1 MPRMMSQIKDTHEDY
16 LKAIYRISK
25 KNKGGW
31 VSNSEI
37 SNVLKVK
44 PASVSNML
52 YKLKE
57 NDYIQWYPRKSVRL
71 TAKGKKIA
79 LITISK
85 YNQLKLFFE
94 DILGV
99 DNAFKLDELCC
110 KIEHTITPEISNAL
124 ENLSLKVIQENI

>member
-1 MPRMMSQIKDTHEDY
+1 MSQVKDTYEDY
-16 LKAIYRISK
+16 LKAIYKVSK

-31 VSNSEI
+31 VSNSDI
-37 SNVLKVK
+37 SDFLKVK

-57 NDYIQWYPRKSVRL
+57 NNYIQWYPRKSVRL

-79 LITISK
+79 LITINK

-94 DILGV
+94 DVLGV
-99 DNAFKLDELCC
+99 DNTLKLNELCC
-110 KIEHTITPEISNAL
+110 KIEHKITPEISDAL
-124 ENLSLKVIQENI
+124 ENLSLKVIQENT

>member
-1 MPRMMSQIKDTHEDY
+1 MSQIKDTYENY
-16 LKAIYRISK
+16 LKAIYMVSR

-37 SNVLKVK
+37 SSFLKVK
-44 PASVSNML
+44 PASVSSML

-57 NDYIQWYPRKSVRL
+57 NDYIHWYPRKSVRL
-71 TAKGKKIA
+71 TVKGKKIA
-79 LITISK
+79 LVTINK

-94 DILGV
+94 DVLGV
-99 DNAFKLDELCC
+99 DNGFKLDELCC
-110 KIEHTITPEISNAL
+110 KIEHAITSEISDAL

>member
-1 MPRMMSQIKDTHEDY
+1 MLSAMSQIKDTHEDY
-16 LKAIYRISK
+16 LKAIYIISR

-37 SNVLKVK
+37 SNLLKVK
-44 PASVSNML
+44 PASVSSML

-57 NDYIQWYPRKSVRL
+57 NNYIHWYPRKSVRL

-79 LITISK
+79 LITINK
-85 YNQLKLFFE
+85 YNQLKFFFE
-94 DILGV
+94 DVLGV

-110 KIEHTITPEISNAL
+110 KIEHTITPEISDAL
-124 ENLSLKVIQENI
+124 ENLSLKVILENI

>member
-1 MPRMMSQIKDTHEDY
+1 MLSTMSQIKDTYENY
-16 LKAIYRISK
+16 LKAIYMVSR

-37 SNVLKVK
+37 SSFLKVK
-44 PASVSNML
+44 PASVSSML

-57 NDYIQWYPRKSVRL
+57 NDYIHWYPRKSVRL
-71 TAKGKKIA
+71 TVKGKKIA
-79 LITISK
+79 LVTINK

-94 DILGV
+94 DVLGV
-99 DNAFKLDELCC
+99 DNAFELDELCC
-110 KIEHTITPEISNAL
+110 KIEHTITPEISDAL